1 MNVSNGDNVKRG
13 SNEVLR
19 RAPYLNVLV
28 NNAGVIFSGIV
39 DETMLKDQEKTI
51 TVNLTGT
58 FLVTKYFLP
67 LLKKAPWTSI
77 INMASITGQTGN
89 VAANGYYQV

>member
-1 MNVSNGDNVKRG
+1 MIFSYYKNKEASKEVLKSVNERGSTGFFIQMNVSNGDNVKRG

-39 DETMLKDQEKTI
+39 DATMLKD
-51 TVNLTGT
+51 
-58 FLVTKYFLP
+58 
-67 LLKKAPWTSI
+67 
-77 INMASITGQTGN
+77 
-89 VAANGYYQV
+89 